1 MKLMAWVLGIL
12 FAVWLIAF
20 TCFKFADLGCAQD
33 WTICAH
39 ETGVWL
45 RKLVLLE
52 WASKWQTLIAG
63 ICALVAGAFVMF
75 AANRTA
81 HFARV
86 TDHEARKRQSTIA
99 CSLISDEFR
108 DAAYQIAHYPPD
120 RTRNYFPSTSAYL
133 PSLSQINPML
143 SSIIS
148 ATKRD
153 ALLHIEDSL
162 AKMLYGGVSPVAR
175 HKEAAKCY
183 AIWRILFHISEN
195 MKDNG
200 TFDLFNEGSI
210 PAKELNNMLIS
221 LAVSPKSLTGL
232 SGFFDWS
239 K

>member
-1 MKLMAWVLGIL
+1 MKLLGWALGAL
-12 FAVWLIAF
+12 FAVWLTAF
-20 TCFKFADLGCAQD
+20 VGIKIYDLGCAAD
-33 WTICAH
+33 PYACVT
-39 ETGVWL
+39 ETLIWL

-63 ICALVAGAFVMF
+63 ICALFAGAFVMF

-86 TDHEARKRQSTIA
+86 NDQEARKRQSTIA

-108 DAAYQIAHYPPD
+108 DAAYQIAHYAPD
-120 RTRNYFPSTSAYL
+120 RTRDYFPSTSTYL
-133 PSLSQINPML
+133 PSLSLINPML

-162 AKMLYGGVSPVAR
+162 AKLLYGGVSPIAP

-183 AIWRILFHISEN
+183 VIWRILFHISEN
-195 MKDNG
+195 MEDDG
-200 TFDLFNEGSI
+200 TYDLFNEGSI
-210 PAKELNNMLIS
+210 PAKELKTMLS
-221 LAVSPKSLTGL
+221 GLAVSPRSLTGL